1 MTVYAIFNYDVRDD
15 EEYARYQSEAGV
27 TLRDRTFQVLAL
39 DSTTTHL
46 EGDPAGHQT
55 VILAFDSEKAFRDW
69 YDAPG
74 YQAAIPIRRGA
85 TSPTLSVLVKG
96 LD

>member
-1 MTVYAIFNYDVRDD
+1 MTVYAIFNYDVDD
-15 EEYARYQSEAGV
+15 ADEYARYQSEAGRAM
-27 TLRDRTFQVLAL
+27 RDLNFQVLAL

-55 VILAFDSEKAFRDW
+55 VLLAFDSEQAFHDW
-69 YDAPG
+69 YDSPG

-85 TSPTLSVLVKG
+85 TSPTLSMLVKG
-96 LD
+96 RE

>member
-1 MTVYAIFNYDVRDD
+1 MSVYAIFNYDVLDAD
-15 EEYARYQSEAGV
+15 EYTRYQSEAGGTMRGRSV
-27 TLRDRTFQVLAL
+27 QVLAL

-69 YDAPG
+69 YDAPD
-74 YQAAIPIRRGA
+74 YQAAISIRRGA
-85 TSPTLSVLVKG
+85 TSPTLSMLVKG
-96 LD
+96 QD

>member
-1 MTVYAIFNYDVRDD
+1 MSTAGTRP
-15 EEYARYQSEAGV
+15 EAGGSM
-27 TLRDRTFQVLAL
+27 RGRNFQVLAL

-55 VILAFDSEKAFRDW
+55 VILAFDSEQAFRDW

-85 TSPTLSVLVKG
+85 TSPTLSMLVKG

>member
-1 MTVYAIFNYDVRDD
+1 MTVYAIFNYDVRDAD
-15 EEYARYQSEAGV
+15 EYARYQSEAGG
-27 TLRDRTFQVLAL
+27 TMQGRSFQVLAL

-69 YDAPG
+69 YDAPE
-74 YQAAIPIRRGA
+74 YQAAISIRRGA
-85 TSPTLSVLVKG
+85 TSPTLSMLVKG
-96 LD
+96 RD

>member
-1 MTVYAIFNYDVRDD
+1 MTVYAIFNYDVRDKD
-15 EEYARYQSEAGV
+15 EYARYQSEAGGAM
-27 TLRDRTFQVLAL
+27 RGGGFQLLAF

-55 VILAFDSEKAFRDW
+55 VILAFDSEDAFRGW
-69 YDAPG
+69 YDSPD

-85 TSPTLSVLVKG
+85 TSATLSMLVKG
-96 LD
+96 RD

>member
-1 MTVYAIFNYDVRDD
+1 MTVYGIFNYDVRDKD
-15 EEYARYQSEAGV
+15 EYARYQSEAGGAM
-27 TLRDRTFQVLAL
+27 RDRSFQLLAL

-69 YDAPG
+69 YDSPA

-85 TSPTLSVLVKG
+85 TSPTLSMLVKG
-96 LD
+96 ID